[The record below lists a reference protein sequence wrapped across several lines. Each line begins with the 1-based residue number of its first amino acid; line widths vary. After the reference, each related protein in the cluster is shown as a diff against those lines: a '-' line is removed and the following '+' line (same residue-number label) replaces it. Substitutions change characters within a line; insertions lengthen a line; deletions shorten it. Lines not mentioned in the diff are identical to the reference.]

1 MDSGLCTSGCG
12 SCFGRRRRCPSS
24 DRCLESQV
32 NGEED
37 IKGAATLATEI
48 SLGSSEQ
55 WMLMRYLTMDALEAV
70 RRQNLQPSRHRPAK

>member
-1 MDSGLCTSGCG
+1 
-12 SCFGRRRRCPSS
+12 
-24 DRCLESQV
+24 V